1 MNSLLE
7 FRKVDFSY
15 GARHVLNDIR
25 LVVHEGSCAA
35 LIGANGAGKTTL
47 LRLAAGALTATSG
60 EVLLEGQS
68 LSTMTRR
75 ERSCLVA
82 LVPQRLEVPF
92 DFTVHQIV
100 EQGRTPH
107 LGFLRGPLHDD
118 HLAIDR
124 ALELTDTSRL
134 RDRIFNQLSGGERQ
148 RVKIALG
155 LAQETRLLLLDEP
168 TQNLDIGRQAELI
181 DLLHHLR
188 TNGITILAS
197 MHDLHLI
204 PDNFSSVHLLGPD
217 LSLSSGTADEI
228 LTSDNLASAF
238 GYFPGTQSLA
248 ARRFFAQENA

>member
-1 MNSLLE
+1 MSFLLE
-7 FRKVDFSY
+7 FHHVDFSY
-15 GARHVLNDIR
+15 GERHVLNNVNFV
-25 LVVHEGSCAA
+25 LHEGSCAA

-47 LRLAAGALTATSG
+47 LCLAAGALMATSG
-60 EVLLEGQS
+60 EILLEGQT
-68 LSTMTRR
+68 LSTMSRR

-82 LVPQRLEVPF
+82 LVPQRLDVPF
-92 DFTVHQIV
+92 DFTVQQIV

-107 LGFLRGPLHDD
+107 LGFLRGPLRDD

-188 TNGITILAS
+188 TKGITILAS

-204 PDNFSSVHLLGPD
+204 ADNFSSVHLLGAE
-217 LSLSSGTADEI
+217 LSLLSGTAEEI
-228 LTSDNLASAF
+228 LTSDNLTSAF
-238 GYFPGTQSLA
+238 RYFPGTPSLA
-248 ARRFFAQENA
+248 ARRFFAQENV